1 MLAKKKSRRITV
13 NGIVYRWLLAPD
25 NSIYGILKVQDEQA
39 NGQYLQ
45 VHLLLYNTQ
54 VEHQKIT
61 PSLVAKYIKEALV
74 KGWKPTSKSA
84 PFHLKVPHKM
94 D

>member
-61 PSLVAKYIKEALV
+61 PSLVAKYIKAALA
-74 KGWKPTSKSA
+74 KGWKPTSNRP
-84 PFHLKVPHKM
+84 PFI
-94 D
+94 

>member
-1 MLAKKKSRRITV
+1 MLAKKKSRRI
-13 NGIVYRWLLAPD
+13 IVDDIAYRWLLAPD
-25 NSIYGILKVQDEQA
+25 HSIYGMLKVQDEQA

-74 KGWKPTSKSA
+74 KGWKPTSKSP
-84 PFHLKVPHKM
+84 PFKLKIPHEM